1 MNVKDANIS
10 DEVHMAPLDMNVIII
25 SFLTTK
31 INCISNFLNILPK
44 RLIKI
49 LNHKKIAEHFMIGK
63 HLKDALFFLSK

>member
-44 RLIKI
+44 KI
-49 LNHKKIAEHFMIGK
+49 NKDNHKKIAEHFMIGK
-63 HLKDALFFLSK
+63 HLKDALFFYQNN